1 MGVVIFGENDL
12 GISGEIPILQGDSH
26 ADWETATLT
35 DDVPVVAGDTYIG
48 NGAYIEGSFPIF
60 DDPITDDSLVGN
72 SNATFLED
80 DLPIITG
87 ELIPGGELTVSLPI
101 AEADFTGEV
110 PSYGTIEDDVPVYSG
125 SFTAGAE
132 LVSDTLVV
140 SGSFSA
146 TVPSIGTINSLSNLP
161 IVQGSCDSSV
171 PSYGT
176 LESTLPIVTSSI
188 TGYQN
193 PTGTLTGYTPT
204 INGTLNAQAASNG
217 TLTGD
222 MPTLAS
228 YFSGYEIPTGDL
240 EGDLYILS
248 GTLQDDGE
256 YTYPILRHVRG
267 QIR

>member
-1 MGVVIFGENDL
+1 MGITILAGGGYGLDAEC
-12 GISGEIPILQGDSH
+12 PILQGDCH

-35 DDVPVVAGDTYIG
+35 DDVPVLAGDAYIG

-72 SNATFLED
+72 SNAAFLED
-80 DLPIITG
+80 EMPIITG
-87 ELIPGGELTVSLPI
+87 ELIPGGELTVSLPL

-146 TVPSIGTINSLSNLP
+146 VVPSIGTLNSLSSLP

-176 LESTLPIVTSSI
+176 LESALPIVTSSI

-193 PTGTLTGYTPT
+193 PTGTLTGSMPS
-204 INGTLNAQAASNG
+204 INGTLDAQAACNG

-222 MPTLAS
+222 MPTIAS
-228 YFSGYEIPTGDL
+228 YLSGYEIPTGDL